1 MSGVVKK
8 TISLP
13 VELAEEVEKIAKE
26 ENKTISAIIQEAIR
40 LIKKEKLKQEFYEIQ
55 NYWSKK
61 ALEKGI
67 LTEEDLERYISWN

>member
-13 VELAEEVEKIAKE
+13 VDLAEEVEKIAKE
-26 ENKTISAIIQEAIR
+26 ENKTISAVIQEAIR

-67 LTEEDLERYISWN
+67 LTEEDLERYIS

>member
-1 MSGVVKK
+1 MAGVIKK

-61 ALEKGI
+61 AVEKGI